1 MSMRRFEGPMQAMIS
16 EEVAASLAES
26 GRRLRRALDLLA
38 EYDEQIERGKRQPAA
53 SARLSLVDEAAEK
66 LWGYVVQRELIGL
79 NDADYIRSH
88 YGVPEDVWRRMGPKG
103 AHQSHLPSRL

>member
-1 MSMRRFEGPMQAMIS
+1 MSMSRFEGPMQANIS

-38 EYDEQIERGKRQPAA
+38 EYDRSTTEPSKLRTT
-53 SARLSLVDEAAEK
+53 RLALVDEAAEK

-79 NDADYIRSH
+79 NDADYIREQ
-88 YGVPEDVWRRMGPKG
+88 YEVPHDVWRRMGPKG
-103 AHQSHLPSRL
+103 AHRSRDH